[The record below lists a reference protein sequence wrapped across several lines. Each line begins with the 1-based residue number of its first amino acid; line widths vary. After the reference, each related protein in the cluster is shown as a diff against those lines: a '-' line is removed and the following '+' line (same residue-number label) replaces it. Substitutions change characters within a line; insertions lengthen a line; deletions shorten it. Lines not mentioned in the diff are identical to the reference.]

1 MKRALKYLVIFII
14 IISFTTSGASAKEWV
29 VPELEEHNF
38 GEFTAPAPKGVKYHE
53 DLSEMFHYYINEDEG
68 IAYIYVS
75 SEFINNETINM
86 VYNRFNEMGFTIENT
101 VGNLTIFKINDNY
114 ISEYAKYAVEVHTDG
129 KLVCIATNNIGE
141 LKEIGRT
148 VEFH

>member
-1 MKRALKYLVIFII
+1 
-14 IISFTTSGASAKEWV
+14 
-29 VPELEEHNF
+29 
-38 GEFTAPAPKGVKYHE
+38 
-53 DLSEMFHYYINEDEG
+53 MFHYYINEDEG

-141 LKEIGRT
+141 LKEIGRA